1 MPQVGGLREAMT
13 MPMNRNYKCLMEYG
27 TPRRDLVTGVSR
39 VSDGLLNTVKG
50 RMPGGGQNARATVAR
65 AFCPESCVIALLVLL
80 ASSGAHAYDDAT
92 AGDKQIAYRYLD
104 QVQEDV
110 GYAAFESVSES
121 HALQLALTLGNL
133 DKDHLTSKA
142 FIQHLQQVE
151 KGRDRYYKK
160 RKLTGDEVVAYLLP
174 YRIRY
179 EHTSKPEWLT
189 TLAQH
194 FQPVTASAT
203 TAEEAAQA
211 VLDWMPGH
219 VKLLEPALSYPL
231 PQRGDLD
238 PLTVLKGGFGN
249 EVDCALFGVAALRAS
264 GVAARFVWAPALRG
278 EPGGKAWLEYL
289 SEAGTWVPWV
299 PSFGAAA
306 DHAAEIRKQ
315 IGPKILFVMA
325 RPEAPMEITGTYVKT
340 MEIVIHANREDVVVS
355 LLAPGR
361 HELMASRGTDEIK
374 NERQA
379 CIGRGAVVV
388 SAAFSNRSFALLPID
403 CPADQDRILI
413 EADAGGLAI
422 TANATTLRK

>member
-1 MPQVGGLREAMT
+1 
-13 MPMNRNYKCLMEYG
+13 MNRNDKRLMEHG
-27 TPRRDLVTGVSR
+27 IPRRDMVTGVSR
-39 VSDGLLNTVKG
+39 MSVRTMNTAKG
-50 RMPGGGQNARATVAR
+50 KMIGGGQDARATVAR
-65 AFCPESCVIALLVLL
+65 AFCPVPCVIVLLVLL
-80 ASSGAHAYDDAT
+80 AVSVANAYYDAT

-104 QVQEDV
+104 QVQDDV
-110 GYAAFESVSES
+110 GFAAFESVSES
-121 HALQLALTLGNL
+121 HALQLALTLGSL

-151 KGRDRYYKK
+151 KGKDRFYKK
-160 RKLTGDEVVAYLLP
+160 RKLTGDEVAAYLLP
-174 YRIRY
+174 FRIRY

-203 TAEEAAQA
+203 TADEAAQA
-211 VLDWMPGH
+211 VFDWMPGH

-238 PLTVLKGGFGN
+238 PLTVLKGGFGS

-278 EPGGKAWLEYL
+278 EGGGKAWLEYL

-315 IGPKILFVMA
+315 LGPKILFVMA
-325 RPEAPMEITGTYVKT
+325 RPEAPFEITATYVKT
-340 MEIVIHANREDVVVS
+340 MEIVIHATQENVVVS

-361 HELMASRGTDEIK
+361 HELMAARGTDEIK

-388 SAAFSNRSFALLPID
+388 AASFSNRSFALLPID
-403 CPADQDRILI
+403 CPPDQDQILI
-413 EADAGGLAI
+413 EADAGNLSI

>member
-1 MPQVGGLREAMT
+1 MLHGGMKQSLLPIT
-13 MPMNRNYKCLMEYG
+13 MNWSVRITCK
-27 TPRRDLVTGVSR
+27 R
-39 VSDGLLNTVKG
+39 V
-50 RMPGGGQNARATVAR
+50 PG
-65 AFCPESCVIALLVLL
+65 VIALLVLI
-80 ASSGAHAYDDAT
+80 ASSVVHAIYDAT
-92 AGDKQIAYRYLD
+92 VGDKQIAYRYLD

-110 GYAAFESVSES
+110 GFAAFESVSES

-151 KGRDRYYKK
+151 KGKDRFYKK
-160 RKLTGDEVVAYLLP
+160 RKLTCDEVVAYLLP
-174 YRIRY
+174 FRIRY

-194 FQPVTASAT
+194 FQPVTATAT
-203 TAEEAAQA
+203 TADEAAQA
-211 VLDWMPGH
+211 VFDWMPGH

-238 PLTVLKGGFGN
+238 PLTVFKGGFGS

-289 SEAGTWVPWV
+289 SETGVWMPWV

-325 RPEAPMEITGTYVKT
+325 RPEAPIEITETYVKT
-340 MEIVIHANREDVVVS
+340 MEIVIHATQENVVVS

-361 HELMASRGTDEIK
+361 HELMAARGTDEIK

-379 CIGRGAVVV
+379 RIGRGAVVV
-388 SAAFSNRSFALLPID
+388 AASFSNRSFALFPID
-403 CPADQDRILI
+403 CPADQNQILI
-413 EADAGGLAI
+413 EADAGNLSI